1 LAGLGNT
8 YGSNLGS
15 LSSNLGGNLTSSYGQ
30 GIGAANAYGL
40 NTANLATG
48 IGGALA
54 SNATQTGANN
64 ATTLSN
70 LGNTALYASMIKAT

>member
-1 LAGLGNT
+1 M
-8 YGSNLGS
+8 GS
-15 LSSNLGGNLTSSYGQ
+15 LASNYGGNLTTGYGQ

-54 SNATQTGANN
+54 SNAAQTGANN
-64 ATTLSN
+64 ATMLSN
-70 LGNTALYASMIKAT
+70 LGNTALLGSMLKAT